1 MKYSEAMEY
10 LQNLIGFKPSAKEIV
25 NILGLSSPKILYQ
38 RAHRDSEFSDLELK
52 TLENHY
58 CRPANPHCSNISDL
72 VTIKYMRIP
81 GIEAEVLQ
89 SPYIEKQLRFDREL
103 VQNDWQ
109 RDPDCQRIVRMRGDK
124 MDGGFYPL
132 KNNDI
137 LMIDISKT
145 SIIESAVYIY
155 TTCFQGH
162 KEVFISRVNIRPDGN
177 VRISYDNSN
186 YNEIIYTPDQI
197 KQMNFECHGRV
208 VKNLSMTI

>member
-1 MKYSEAMEY
+1 MQEIRHNDLMEY
-10 LQNLIGFKPSAKEIV
+10 LRQHLNFTPRVSDIASICGHKITQFYKLPNLTGEV
-25 NILGLSSPKILYQ
+25 C
-38 RAHRDSEFSDLELK
+38 
-52 TLENHY
+52 EN
-58 CRPANPHCSNISDL
+58 AFIDKVSDL
-72 VTIKYMRIP
+72 VSIKYMHIP
-81 GIEAEVLQ
+81 GIPAEVLQ

-103 VQNDWQ
+103 VQNNWQ

-124 MDGGFYPL
+124 MDGGSYPL

-155 TTCFQGH
+155 TTCFQQQ

-177 VRISYDNSN
+177 VRISYDNPN
-186 YNEIIYTPDQI
+186 YNEIIYTPEQI
-197 KQMNFECHGRV
+197 KQMNFECHGRI

>member
-1 MKYSEAMEY
+1 MADMVS
-10 LQNLIGFKPSAKEIV
+10 
-25 NILGLSSPKILYQ
+25 
-38 RAHRDSEFSDLELK
+38 
-52 TLENHY
+52 
-58 CRPANPHCSNISDL
+58 
-72 VTIKYMRIP
+72 IKYMRIL
-81 GIEAEVLQ
+81 GIPAEVLQ

-103 VQNDWQ
+103 VQNNWQ

-124 MDGGFYPL
+124 MDGGSYPL

-155 TTCFQGH
+155 TTCFQQQ

-177 VRISYDNSN
+177 VRISYDNPN
-186 YNEIIYTPDQI
+186 YNEIIYTPEQI
-197 KQMNFECHGRV
+197 KQMNFECHGRI